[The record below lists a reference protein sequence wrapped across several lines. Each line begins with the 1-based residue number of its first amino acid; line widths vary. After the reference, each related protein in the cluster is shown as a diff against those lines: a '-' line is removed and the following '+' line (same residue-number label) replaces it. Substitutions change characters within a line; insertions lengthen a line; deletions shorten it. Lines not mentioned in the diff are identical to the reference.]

1 MPLDTDKSSSVTDAI
16 NTRITTRAF
25 LDKPVPKDVLRKLFE
40 TAQRSPSG
48 GNLQPWRVHVLTGER
63 LNSFRKAAVTAAM
76 GGGVEEPTY
85 RAYPSPLWE
94 PHRTWRY
101 KLGEDM
107 YALLGIGKEDK
118 FGRLGQMMKNME
130 FFGAP
135 VGIIITTDSRME
147 APQHMDIGIYLQS
160 LMLLARE
167 AGLHTAPQGWW
178 RNWPETVAA
187 HIDIPEGEEIL
198 VGMSLGYGDPAAPVN
213 DLYTDRA
220 EFESRVHFIE

>member
-1 MPLDTDKSSSVTDAI
+1 MKFTTDKSPSVTDALK
-16 NTRITTRAF
+16 TRITARAF
-25 LDKPVPKDVLRKLFE
+25 LDKPVPKDVLRQLFE

-48 GNLQPWRVHVLTGER
+48 GNLQPWHVHVMTGEK
-63 LNSFRKAAVTAAM
+63 LESFRTAAVKAAM
-76 GGGVEEPTY
+76 GGLQEEPTHP
-85 RAYPSPLWE
+85 AYPSPLWE
-94 PHRTWRY
+94 PHRSWRY

-107 YALLGIGKEDK
+107 YALLGIDKDDK
-118 FGRLGQMMKNME
+118 FGRMGQLMKNME

-135 VGIIITTDSRME
+135 VGVIITTDKRME

-187 HIDIPEGEEIL
+187 HIDIPEDEEIL
-198 VGMSLGYGDPAAPVN
+198 VGLSLGYGDPEANVN
-213 DLYTDRA
+213 NLYSDRA
-220 EFESRVHFIE
+220 DLADRVQFIE